1 VDPILTNLGPILTLL
16 GVLGAAFFTY
26 RASSRQLHANTG
38 MQLLNEHQEEIAAL
52 RQEVAALRKM
62 QRLQGDYIGQ
72 LRRHIAD
79 GSPPPPPAWPDGLI
93 T

>member
-1 VDPILTNLGPILTLL
+1 MDPLLTHLGPILTLL

-26 RASSRQLHANTG
+26 RASNRKLRSDSS
-38 MQLLNEHQEEIAAL
+38 MQMIDQHQEEIAD
-52 RQEVAALRKM
+52 LRKELAAVRRT
-62 QRLQGDYIGQ
+62 QRIQGDYIGQ

-79 GSPPPPPAWPDGLI
+79 GNPPPPPAWPDGLI

>member
-1 VDPILTNLGPILTLL
+1 MDPLLTYLGPILTLL

-26 RASSRQLHANTG
+26 RASNRKLRSDSS
-38 MQLLNEHQEEIAAL
+38 MQMIDQHQEEIAD
-52 RQEVAALRKM
+52 LRKELAAVRRT
-62 QRLQGDYIGQ
+62 QRIQGDYIGQ

-79 GSPPPPPAWPDGLI
+79 GNPPPPPAWPDGLI